1 MEPDSIP
8 SEEVN
13 STTPKEEP
21 AVSSANAADHPAHIS
36 VLERKSSFQQ
46 LNNSVETD
54 SLSLNQARMRAATS
68 ASASRAAQPPP
79 PPKPT
84 VRSTSVG
91 ILDKPPAASSLFRR
105 QAAGDVVQRSLSSV
119 VAPSSHSLDGDG
131 ELCVHYFVIPPT
143 RNDRPFSDNSVIWDP
158 MSLVGGS
165 N

>member
-1 MEPDSIP
+1 MLCFLKQHVEADSIP
-8 SEEVN
+8 CEEVN
-13 STTPKEEP
+13 SSTLKEEP
-21 AVSSANAADHPAHIS
+21 AVSTANNADHPVS

-46 LNNSVETD
+46 LNNSVGETD

-105 QAAGDVVQRSLSSV
+105 QQAAGDVVQRSLSSV

-131 ELCVHYFVIPPT
+131 EFCSWH
-143 RNDRPFSDNSVIWDP
+143 
-158 MSLVGGS
+158 
-165 N
+165 